1 MLFLCYN
8 LIGGS
13 MKKFLNILFM
23 FFEVVALAWTMGQ
36 FMLES
41 FIYYTILSN
50 LFALIVGIIYFY
62 YSYQKRIPK
71 IFSILR
77 LSSVLS
83 LAVTFLVS
91 LFILLPSFNFDFKRM
106 YGGMNLFLHFVCPV
120 MLFIIY
126 LIYDK
131 RVKLTK
137 KDIIIA
143 NALTFV
149 YGAVMVPLNILKVVE
164 GPYPFLMVY
173 KQSLLMTIIWLI
185 VIVGGTT
192 LLAFSLYKIKKK

>member
-1 MLFLCYN
+1 
-8 LIGGS
+8 

-36 FMLES
+36 YMLES

-62 YSYQKRIPK
+62 YSYQKKIPK
-71 IFSILR
+71 IVSILR

-83 LAVTFLVS
+83 LTVTFLVS
-91 LFILLPSFNFDFKRM
+91 LFILLPSFNFDFKLI
-106 YGGMNLFLHFVCPV
+106 YGGTNLFLHFVCPI

-173 KQSLLMTIIWLI
+173 KQSILMTIIWLI

-192 LLAFSLYKIKKK
+192 LLGFSLYKIKKK

>member
-1 MLFLCYN
+1 
-8 LIGGS
+8 
-13 MKKFLNILFM
+13 
-23 FFEVVALAWTMGQ
+23 
-36 FMLES
+36 
-41 FIYYTILSN
+41 
-50 LFALIVGIIYFY
+50 
-62 YSYQKRIPK
+62 
-71 IFSILR
+71 
-77 LSSVLS
+77 
-83 LAVTFLVS
+83 
-91 LFILLPSFNFDFKRM
+91 M
-106 YGGMNLFLHFVCPV
+106 YGGMNFFLHFVCPV

-149 YGAVMVPLNILKVVE
+149 YGAIMVPLNILKVVE

-192 LLAFSLYKIKKK
+192 LLGFSLYKIKKK

>member
-1 MLFLCYN
+1 
-8 LIGGS
+8 
-13 MKKFLNILFM
+13 MKKFLNVLFM
-23 FFEVVALAWTMGQ
+23 FLEVIALAWTMGQ

-50 LFALIVGIIYFY
+50 LFALIVSIIYFY
-62 YSYQKRIPK
+62 YSYQKKIPK
-71 IFSILR
+71 VINILR

-83 LAVTFLVS
+83 LSVTFLVS
-91 LFILLPSFNFDFKRM
+91 LFILLPSFDFNFKLM

-120 MLFIIY
+120 LLLVIY

-131 RVKLTK
+131 KNKLTK
-137 KDIIIA
+137 KDIMLA
-143 NALTFV
+143 NMLTFV
-149 YGAVMVPLNILKVVE
+149 YGAIMVPLNILKVIE

-173 KQSLLMTIIWLI
+173 KQSIFMIIIWLI

-192 LLAFSLYKIKKK
+192 LLGFLLYKIKKK

>member
-1 MLFLCYN
+1 
-8 LIGGS
+8 
-13 MKKFLNILFM
+13 MKKFLNVLFM
-23 FFEVVALAWTMGQ
+23 FLEVIALAWTMGQ

-50 LFALIVGIIYFY
+50 LFALIVSIIYFY
-62 YSYQKRIPK
+62 YSYQKKIPK
-71 IFSILR
+71 VINILR

-91 LFILLPSFNFDFKRM
+91 LFILLPSFNFNFKLM

-120 MLFIIY
+120 LLFVIY

-131 RVKLTK
+131 KNKLTK
-137 KDIIIA
+137 KDIMLA
-143 NALTFV
+143 NMLTFV

-173 KQSLLMTIIWLI
+173 KQSIFMIIIWLI

-192 LLAFSLYKIKKK
+192 LLGFLLYKIKKK

>member
-36 FMLES
+36 YMLES

-62 YSYQKRIPK
+62 YSYQKKIPK
-71 IFSILR
+71 IISILR
-77 LSSVLS
+77 LSSVIS

-91 LFILLPSFNFDFKRM
+91 LFILLPSFNFDFKLM

-126 LIYDK
+126 LIYD
-131 RVKLTK
+131 
-137 KDIIIA
+137 
-143 NALTFV
+143 N
-149 YGAVMVPLNILKVVE
+149 
-164 GPYPFLMVY
+164 
-173 KQSLLMTIIWLI
+173 S
-185 VIVGGTT
+185 
-192 LLAFSLYKIKKK
+192 

>member
-1 MLFLCYN
+1 
-8 LIGGS
+8 
-13 MKKFLNILFM
+13 MKKFLNVLFM
-23 FFEVVALAWTMGQ
+23 FLEVIALAWTMGQ

-50 LFALIVGIIYFY
+50 LFALIVSIIYFY
-62 YSYQKRIPK
+62 YSYQKKIPK
-71 IFSILR
+71 VINILR

-91 LFILLPSFNFDFKRM
+91 LFILLPSFNFNFKLM

-120 MLFIIY
+120 LLLVIY

-131 RVKLTK
+131 KNKLTK
-137 KDIIIA
+137 KDIMLA
-143 NALTFV
+143 NMLTFV

-173 KQSLLMTIIWLI
+173 KQSIFMIIIWLI

-192 LLAFSLYKIKKK
+192 LLGFLLYKIKKK

>member
-1 MLFLCYN
+1 
-8 LIGGS
+8 
-13 MKKFLNILFM
+13 MKKFLNVLFM
-23 FFEVVALAWTMGQ
+23 FLEVIALAWTMGQ

-50 LFALIVGIIYFY
+50 LFALIVSIIYFY
-62 YSYQKRIPK
+62 YSYQKKIPK
-71 IFSILR
+71 VINILR

-91 LFILLPSFNFDFKRM
+91 LFILLPSFDFNFKLM

-120 MLFIIY
+120 LLLVIY

-131 RVKLTK
+131 KNKLTK
-137 KDIIIA
+137 KDIMLA
-143 NALTFV
+143 NMLTFV

-173 KQSLLMTIIWLI
+173 KQSIFMIIIWLI

-192 LLAFSLYKIKKK
+192 LLGFLLYKIKKK

>member
-1 MLFLCYN
+1 
-8 LIGGS
+8 

-23 FFEVVALAWTMGQ
+23 FLEVIALAWTMGQ

-50 LFALIVGIIYFY
+50 LFALIVSIIYFY
-62 YSYQKRIPK
+62 YSYQKKIPK
-71 IFSILR
+71 VINILR

-91 LFILLPSFNFDFKRM
+91 LFILLPSFNFNFKLM

-120 MLFIIY
+120 LLLVIY

-131 RVKLTK
+131 KNKLTK
-137 KDIIIA
+137 KDMMLA
-143 NALTFV
+143 NMLTFV
-149 YGAVMVPLNILKVVE
+149 YGAIMVPLNIIKVIE

-173 KQSLLMTIIWLI
+173 KQSIFMIIIWLI

-192 LLAFSLYKIKKK
+192 LLGFLLYKIKKK

>member
-1 MLFLCYN
+1 
-8 LIGGS
+8 
-13 MKKFLNILFM
+13 MKKFLNVLFM

-62 YSYQKRIPK
+62 YSYQKKIPK
-71 IFSILR
+71 ILSILR

-91 LFILLPSFNFDFKRM
+91 LFILLPSFDFNFKFM

-126 LIYDK
+126 FIYDK
-131 RVKLTK
+131 KVKLTK
-137 KDIIIA
+137 KDIILA
-143 NALTFV
+143 NGLTFV
-149 YGAVMVPLNILKVVE
+149 YGTIIVPLNIFKVIE

-173 KQSLLMTIIWLI
+173 KQSILMTIIWLI
-185 VIVGGTT
+185 LIVGGTT
-192 LLAFSLYKIKKK
+192 LLGFLLYKAKKK

>member
-1 MLFLCYN
+1 MFL
-8 LIGGS
+8 
-13 MKKFLNILFM
+13 
-23 FFEVVALAWTMGQ
+23 EVIALAWTMGQ

-50 LFALIVGIIYFY
+50 LFALIVSIIYFY
-62 YSYQKRIPK
+62 YSYQKKIPK
-71 IFSILR
+71 VINILR

-91 LFILLPSFNFDFKRM
+91 LFILLPSFNFNFKLM

-120 MLFIIY
+120 LLLVIY

-131 RVKLTK
+131 KNKLTK
-137 KDIIIA
+137 KDIMLA
-143 NALTFV
+143 NMLTFV
-149 YGAVMVPLNILKVVE
+149 YGAIMVPLNIIKVIE

-173 KQSLLMTIIWLI
+173 KQSIFMIIIWLI

-192 LLAFSLYKIKKK
+192 LLGFLLYKIKKK

>member
-1 MLFLCYN
+1 
-8 LIGGS
+8 
-13 MKKFLNILFM
+13 MKKFLNVLFM
-23 FFEVVALAWTMGQ
+23 FLEVIALAWTMGQ

-50 LFALIVGIIYFY
+50 LFALIVSIIYFY
-62 YSYQKRIPK
+62 YSYQKKIPK
-71 IFSILR
+71 VINILR

-83 LAVTFLVS
+83 LSVTFLVS
-91 LFILLPSFNFDFKRM
+91 LFILLPSFDFNFKLM

-120 MLFIIY
+120 LLLVIY

-131 RVKLTK
+131 KNKLTK
-137 KDIIIA
+137 KDIMLA
-143 NALTFV
+143 NMLTFV
-149 YGAVMVPLNILKVVE
+149 YGAIMVPLNILKVVE

-173 KQSLLMTIIWLI
+173 KQSIFMIIIWLI

-192 LLAFSLYKIKKK
+192 LLGFSLYKIKKK

>member
-1 MLFLCYN
+1 
-8 LIGGS
+8 
-13 MKKFLNILFM
+13 MKKFLNVLFM
-23 FFEVVALAWTMGQ
+23 FLEVIALAWTMGQ

-50 LFALIVGIIYFY
+50 LFALIVSIIYFY
-62 YSYQKRIPK
+62 YSYQEKIPK
-71 IFSILR
+71 VINILR

-91 LFILLPSFNFDFKRM
+91 LFILLPSFDFNFKLM

-120 MLFIIY
+120 LLFVIY

-131 RVKLTK
+131 KNKLTK
-137 KDIIIA
+137 KDIMLA
-143 NALTFV
+143 NMLTFV
-149 YGAVMVPLNILKVVE
+149 YGAIMVPLNIIKVIE

-173 KQSLLMTIIWLI
+173 KQSIFMIIIWLI

-192 LLAFSLYKIKKK
+192 LLGFLLYKIKKK